1 MYTHVAGKH
10 YYNQLVEL
18 YKANFMRTDGMCTG
32 CPNRP
37 INDVQARSFE
47 TISAIKSDD
56 FQRVSKITVKQPRIE
71 YRFLLRP
78 VEREWTH

>member
-1 MYTHVAGKH
+1 MNYLIARANPKTFSQAWLKHLKKFSECDLTFDHASTLYTHVAGKH

-37 INDVQARSFE
+37 INDVQ
-47 TISAIKSDD
+47 
-56 FQRVSKITVKQPRIE
+56 VSS
-71 YRFLLRP
+71 L
-78 VEREWTH
+78 

>member
-1 MYTHVAGKH
+1 MVQTIEKLLLECELTFDHASTLYTHVAGKH

-37 INDVQARSFE
+37 INDVQ
-47 TISAIKSDD
+47 
-56 FQRVSKITVKQPRIE
+56 VSS
-71 YRFLLRP
+71 L
-78 VEREWTH
+78 